1 MSSDKWYKVDNVA
14 KVFLAT
20 HSARDTRTLR
30 VSCTLTEDIDA
41 DILREALERTIV
53 SRSLFQ
59 VRIRRGFFWNY
70 IEATDVRPVV
80 TEEHDRPCPVL
91 YGKNYK
97 GILHYK
103 VTYYHRRINLEVFHA
118 LTDGAGALEF
128 LNILVLNYLNIKY
141 PDRFLGIDL
150 GNNGSEAEREEDGFE
165 RFRSNDGKGT
175 GISVAKVKRAY
186 HIRGMKLPYDQL
198 QFFEGHLSAKQ
209 VLERSHALG
218 VSMTSYLGASFMLA
232 IYHDMPA
239 LERKKPICIS
249 LPVNLRNYYPS
260 ETARNFFNSV
270 CIAHTLTPED
280 TLETVAPVF
289 DAKLKEVL
297 KPENIRAQ
305 MDAYEK
311 LEHMPGIRPVPLV
324 IKNAAVRFFTKL
336 EDRHVSAVVS
346 NMGRVSIP
354 EGMKPYIHNFAA
366 FSSCKTL
373 FTVVCSYGDD
383 LVLGTASALRST
395 AILQR
400 LYREFARDGLDVT
413 LYATEVER

>member
-1 MSSDKWYKVDNVA
+1 MYRPHG
-14 KVFLAT
+14 FL
-20 HSARDTRTLR
+20 SY
-30 VSCTLTEDIDA
+30 S
-41 DILREALERTIV
+41 
-53 SRSLFQ
+53 
-59 VRIRRGFFWNY
+59 
-70 IEATDVRPVV
+70 
-80 TEEHDRPCPVL
+80 
-91 YGKNYK
+91 
-97 GILHYK
+97 
-103 VTYYHRRINLEVFHA
+103 
-118 LTDGAGALEF
+118 
-128 LNILVLNYLNIKY
+128 
-141 PDRFLGIDL
+141 
-150 GNNGSEAEREEDGFE
+150 
-165 RFRSNDGKGT
+165 
-175 GISVAKVKRAY
+175 
-186 HIRGMKLPYDQL
+186 QL
-198 QFFEGHLSAKQ
+198 QFFEGHLSSKQ

-311 LEHMPGIRPVPLV
+311 LEHIPGIRPVPLV
-324 IKNAAVRFFTKL
+324 IKNAAVKFFTNL

-354 EGMKPYIHNFAA
+354 EGMKPYIHDFAA

-400 LYREFARDGLDVT
+400 LYREFAKDGLDVT

>member
-1 MSSDKWYKVDNVA
+1 MA
-14 KVFLAT
+14 Q
-20 HSARDTRTLR
+20 RPRG
-30 VSCTLTEDIDA
+30 
-41 DILREALERTIV
+41 
-53 SRSLFQ
+53 
-59 VRIRRGFFWNY
+59 VR
-70 IEATDVRPVV
+70 
-80 TEEHDRPCPVL
+80 C
-91 YGKNYK
+91 
-97 GILHYK
+97 
-103 VTYYHRRINLEVFHA
+103 
-118 LTDGAGALEF
+118 
-128 LNILVLNYLNIKY
+128 
-141 PDRFLGIDL
+141 
-150 GNNGSEAEREEDGFE
+150 
-165 RFRSNDGKGT
+165 
-175 GISVAKVKRAY
+175 
-186 HIRGMKLPYDQL
+186 
-198 QFFEGHLSAKQ
+198 
-209 VLERSHALG
+209 
-218 VSMTSYLGASFMLA
+218 
-232 IYHDMPA
+232 
-239 LERKKPICIS
+239 KKPICIS

-311 LEHMPGIRPVPLV
+311 LEHIPGIRPVPLV
-324 IKNAAVRFFTKL
+324 IKNAAVKFFTEL

-354 EGMKPYIHNFAA
+354 EGMKPYIHDFAA

-373 FTVVCSYGDD
+373 FTVVCYYGDD

-400 LYREFARDGLDVT
+400 LYREFAKDGLDVT

>member
-1 MSSDKWYKVDNVA
+1 M
-14 KVFLAT
+14 
-20 HSARDTRTLR
+20 
-30 VSCTLTEDIDA
+30 
-41 DILREALERTIV
+41 
-53 SRSLFQ
+53 
-59 VRIRRGFFWNY
+59 
-70 IEATDVRPVV
+70 
-80 TEEHDRPCPVL
+80 
-91 YGKNYK
+91 
-97 GILHYK
+97 
-103 VTYYHRRINLEVFHA
+103 FHA
-118 LTDGAGALEF
+118 ITDGNGGL
-128 LNILVLNYLNIKY
+128 LYLKSIVRNYLALRHPGEMENVPSPNSASAGDMAQDSFRNFYEGTKRKKPAKKPKVY
-141 PDRFLGIDL
+141 RPH
-150 GNNGSEAEREEDGFE
+150 GF
-165 RFRSNDGKGT
+165 
-175 GISVAKVKRAY
+175 
-186 HIRGMKLPYDQL
+186 LPYSQL
-198 QFFEGHLSAKQ
+198 QFFEGHLSSKQ

-270 CIAHTLTPED
+270 CIAHTL
-280 TLETVAPVF
+280 
-289 DAKLKEVL
+289 

-311 LEHMPGIRPVPLV
+311 LEHIPGIRPVPLV
-324 IKNAAVRFFTKL
+324 IKNAAVKFFTKL

-354 EGMKPYIHNFAA
+354 EGMKPYIHDFAA

-400 LYREFARDGLDVT
+400 LYREFAKDGLDVT

>member
-1 MSSDKWYKVDNVA
+1 
-14 KVFLAT
+14 
-20 HSARDTRTLR
+20 
-30 VSCTLTEDIDA
+30 
-41 DILREALERTIV
+41 
-53 SRSLFQ
+53 
-59 VRIRRGFFWNY
+59 
-70 IEATDVRPVV
+70 
-80 TEEHDRPCPVL
+80 
-91 YGKNYK
+91 
-97 GILHYK
+97 
-103 VTYYHRRINLEVFHA
+103 
-118 LTDGAGALEF
+118 
-128 LNILVLNYLNIKY
+128 
-141 PDRFLGIDL
+141 
-150 GNNGSEAEREEDGFE
+150 
-165 RFRSNDGKGT
+165 
-175 GISVAKVKRAY
+175 
-186 HIRGMKLPYDQL
+186 
-198 QFFEGHLSAKQ
+198 
-209 VLERSHALG
+209 
-218 VSMTSYLGASFMLA
+218 MLA

-289 DAKLKEVL
+289 NAKLKEVL

-311 LEHMPGIRPVPLV
+311 LEHIPGIRPVPLV
-324 IKNAAVRFFTKL
+324 IKNAAVKFFTEL

-354 EGMKPYIHNFAA
+354 EGMKPYIHDFAA

-395 AILQR
+395 AICSAFTGSLPR
-400 LYREFARDGLDVT
+400 MAGCYPVRYGGGKMNTCPHCHISRRGHCLLPAVPEPPVRPAGEPYFRNGPAHPPRIPAV
-413 LYATEVER
+413 

>member
-1 MSSDKWYKVDNVA
+1 
-14 KVFLAT
+14 
-20 HSARDTRTLR
+20 
-30 VSCTLTEDIDA
+30 
-41 DILREALERTIV
+41 
-53 SRSLFQ
+53 
-59 VRIRRGFFWNY
+59 
-70 IEATDVRPVV
+70 
-80 TEEHDRPCPVL
+80 
-91 YGKNYK
+91 
-97 GILHYK
+97 
-103 VTYYHRRINLEVFHA
+103 
-118 LTDGAGALEF
+118 
-128 LNILVLNYLNIKY
+128 
-141 PDRFLGIDL
+141 
-150 GNNGSEAEREEDGFE
+150 
-165 RFRSNDGKGT
+165 
-175 GISVAKVKRAY
+175 
-186 HIRGMKLPYDQL
+186 
-198 QFFEGHLSAKQ
+198 
-209 VLERSHALG
+209 
-218 VSMTSYLGASFMLA
+218 MLA

-289 DAKLKEVL
+289 DVKLKEVL

-311 LEHMPGIRPVPLV
+311 LEHIPGIRPVPLV
-324 IKNAAVRFFTKL
+324 IKNAAVKFFTEL

-354 EGMKPYIHNFAA
+354 EGMKPYIHDFAA

-395 AILQR
+395 AICSAFTGSLPRMGWMLPCTLRRWKDEYLPALPYQVGGDTAYCPLCQNRLSGPAGEPYFRQR
-400 LYREFARDGLDVT
+400 PRASTAHPCCIRSW
-413 LYATEVER
+413 RSCCQRSSS